1 MKKKSK
7 IDFTTDFDA
16 LLAEAVKRWEKL
28 EKLTGKTKYSA
39 DKADIAKVSK
49 ARDAYCK
56 WTHKNFTSKGLT
68 LWTDNFTG
76 KPKSITV
83 TLASI

>member
-1 MKKKSK
+1 MNK
-7 IDFTTDFDA
+7 IDLTTDFAA

-28 EKLTGKTKYSA
+28 KKLIDKSKYSA
-39 DKADIAKVSK
+39 DKADIAKLNK
-49 ARDAYCK
+49 ARDTYGK
-56 WTHKNFTSKGLT
+56 WTRKNFTSKGLT

-83 TLASI
+83 TLASEEI